1 MKLGLESYS
10 TRHSGLDPVGVLG
23 LAAELELAGVLFEL
37 SPFQSF
43 RDEELAR
50 IRRTAD
56 EKGLYIEFGMGSI
69 VHWHPMA
76 AKGRQL
82 LADAGYDTSVSDSQV
97 VIDHLHVAKKLGS
110 PILRCVV
117 GNLFIRDEGHDM
129 VALADQAV
137 AILREA
143 CRAAEDLGVKIA
155 MENHAD
161 FTVRE
166 LASIF
171 ARVDSPAFGFTVD
184 CANLAFDLDA
194 PLRLA
199 EILAPHALTTH
210 YKDYRIVRS
219 ADGLALE
226 NCVLGEGDIE
236 LVEMAELLARY
247 NPQIN
252 LNIELHTQFAPFR
265 LDVLRPAFW
274 RRHSSPPGDGLAWYL
289 EKSWTKAPLDPWPD
303 NLADGAPAWELENNH
318 LRQSIRWAK
327 DALGHRLAK

>member
-23 LAAELELAGVLFEL
+23 LAAELELGGVLFEL
-37 SPFQSF
+37 SPFRSF
-43 RDEELAR
+43 RDDELER
-50 IRRTAD
+50 IRRAAD

-69 VHWHPMA
+69 MHWHPMA
-76 AKGRQL
+76 EKGRQL
-82 LADAGYDTSVSDSQV
+82 LAEAGYDTSVSDAQIA
-97 VIDHLHVAKKLGS
+97 IDHLQVAKKLGS
-110 PILRCVV
+110 PIMRCVV

-143 CRAAEDLGVKIA
+143 CRAAEDLGIKIA

-171 ARVDSPAFGFTVD
+171 ARVNSPAFGFTVD

-199 EILAPHALTTH
+199 EIMAPHALTTH
-210 YKDYRIVRS
+210 YKNYRIVRGPN
-219 ADGLALE
+219 GLALE
-226 NCVLGEGDIE
+226 NCALGEGDIE
-236 LVEMAELLARY
+236 LVAMTELLAKY

-252 LNIELHTQFAPFR
+252 LNIEIHSQFAPFR
-265 LDVLRPAFW
+265 LDVLNPAFW
-274 RRHSSPPGDGLAWYL
+274 TRHPSPPGDGLAWYL
-289 EKSWTKAPLDPWPD
+289 AKSWTKAPLDPWPD
-303 NLADGAPAWELENNH
+303 NFADGAPAWEVENRH
-318 LRQSIRWAK
+318 LRQSVRWAK
-327 DALGHRLAK
+327 HSLSHLLAK